1 MNYIYTA
8 SKLATSTVE
17 RKLARITPLSMI
29 ACPFTVWTQDDTDM
43 AFVTPTQTE
52 PPARPWPARTPPR
65 STSCP
70 TAPSPPSLKLRP
82 AAPRVPVHCWPWGI
96 FMPASLQG

>member
-52 PPARPWPARTPPR
+52 YVKAYRSRANRATRKAMARENA
-65 STSCP
+65 
-70 TAPSPPSLKLRP
+70 TALNVLPNGTL
-82 AAPRVPVHCWPWGI
+82 AA
-96 FMPASLQG
+96 